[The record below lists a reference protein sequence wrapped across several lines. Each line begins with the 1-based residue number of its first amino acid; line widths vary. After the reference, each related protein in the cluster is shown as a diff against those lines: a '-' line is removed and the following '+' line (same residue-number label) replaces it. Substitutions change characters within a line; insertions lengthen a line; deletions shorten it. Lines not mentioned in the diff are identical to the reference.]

1 MEDYR
6 LSGVETGIPVQPGAW
21 LLSNLTLLY

>member
-6 LSGVETGIPVQPGAW
+6 LSSVETGIPIQPGAW